1 MTSLPERSRNQ
12 SPQEKKKPSLKF
24 TTKQVEADQGYDKI
38 RSVPEINEGSESDYL
53 NTISQ
58 LTGTINEMLGQQLIQ
73 QAVQASPGADLIDVK
88 AEAVAAALGEME
100 PKNAVEGLIITQMV
114 SLHNQMM
121 HYLRLSIEE
130 AYSANEY
137 LSRSLK
143 LNRQF
148 LACLKGLLKYRNRGQ
163 QTVVVQNVNVGP
175 DGKAIVGCVQ
185 SPLPKQ
191 GV

>member
-1 MTSLPERSRNQ
+1 MTSLPESRKNQ
-12 SPQEKKKPSLKF
+12 VAQGKKKPSLKF
-24 TTKQVEADQGYDKI
+24 TTKKVSTDFEYDKI
-38 RSVPEINEGSESDYL
+38 RSIPEIKEGAENEYL
-53 NTISQ
+53 STISE
-58 LTGTINEMLGQQLIQ
+58 LTGAINEMLGQQLVQ
-73 QAVQASPGADLIDVK
+73 QAVQASPDADHIDVK

-100 PKNAVEGLIITQMV
+100 PNDAVEGLIITQMV

-121 HYLRLSIEE
+121 HYLRLSLEE
-130 AYSANEY
+130 VHFSQEY
-137 LSRSLK
+137 ISRSLK
-143 LNRQF
+143 LNKQF

-185 SPLPKQ
+185 SSSPRE